1 MMKAQ
6 TMQWVPGEH
15 VTIDE
20 SMIKYMG
27 KAVDFVQY
35 NPLKPIKHGIKV
47 FALCCSK
54 TAYMLGFEVFVGKNR
69 NQDGGSALNIVERL
83 IRSAGLSVHY
93 GRTLFVDNWYSSIGL
108 AEFLYEKYRWTVVST
123 IVPTEK
129 KARGRKD
136 PPFLKLSNG
145 ALRKVERG
153 WFREAVMKVKEKA
166 RGNSYFIQCTTWRDK
181 KQVMFVHT
189 KAVGRTETGS
199 VLRHVKG
206 SSKRVSLKAPNV
218 QKIYANNFNAVDRND
233 RDSADYTCSIRTNR
247 WYLRIFF
254 WLLDRAIFA
263 MYIVLVNY
271 YQDTGDER
279 FKRYAADGGRYIFQ
293 IDIGKVLFDYA
304 ICEDW
309 PLDNDEIWD
318 LTKRSRW
325 MRGRDVIPCKCAG
338 PVKLLLLF

>member
-1 MMKAQ
+1 M
-6 TMQWVPGEH
+6 
-15 VTIDE
+15 
-20 SMIKYMG
+20 
-27 KAVDFVQY
+27 
-35 NPLKPIKHGIKV
+35 
-47 FALCCSK
+47 
-54 TAYMLGFEVFVGKNR
+54 
-69 NQDGGSALNIVERL
+69 
-83 IRSAGLSVHY
+83 
-93 GRTLFVDNWYSSIGL
+93 
-108 AEFLYEKYRWTVVST
+108 
-123 IVPTEK
+123 
-129 KARGRKD
+129 
-136 PPFLKLSNG
+136 
-145 ALRKVERG
+145 
-153 WFREAVMKVKEKA
+153 
-166 RGNSYFIQCTTWRDK
+166 
-181 KQVMFVHT
+181 
-189 KAVGRTETGS
+189 
-199 VLRHVKG
+199 
-206 SSKRVSLKAPNV
+206 
-218 QKIYANNFNAVDRND
+218 DRND
-233 RDSADYTCSIRTNR
+233 RDSADYTCSILTNR